1 MRVAL
6 VNGMCTKHDAISN
19 AVVAEYSYLHE
30 KFGSDGVKFYGYSLD
45 YTGWNH
51 KIVQSSAQIF
61 GDDYFL
67 SADLVIYHFGIFY
80 ELFNVVLLGN
90 GKAKQLAC
98 YHNVTP
104 KKLLGA
110 RHHAVI
116 DKSMV
121 QQCNLHF
128 ADHVYCDSPFNR
140 DCLLDIGIPAAKL
153 SVMGLPV
160 ELAGK
165 QKLAPLDSGTLQLL
179 FIGRIVP
186 SKGVLELLAALRQCV
201 SRGSINFA
209 LKIVGNL
216 RFSDE
221 AYIREVH
228 EFLDMN
234 TDLAKHVEF
243 MGEVDDVTKQGIL
256 ALADAL
262 VLPTH
267 HEGFC
272 VPIVEAMAAG
282 CYVISYNNSNVSH
295 VMGGLGTLI
304 NTGDVSALSDAISV
318 LCAEWRRSA
327 QAGREPV
334 FENNL
339 RSWSRP
345 EFIANAHNWAEQFS
359 PSRHKSRFLSL
370 VERFGSPS

>member
-1 MRVAL
+1 VRVAL
-6 VNGMCTKHDAISN
+6 INGICTKHDAISN
-19 AVVAEYSYLHE
+19 AVVAEYSYLQE
-30 KFGSDGVKFYGYSLD
+30 KFGPEGVKFYGYSLD
-45 YTGWNH
+45 YPDWNH
-51 KIVQSSAQIF
+51 KIVENSAQIL
-61 GDDYFL
+61 GDEYFL
-67 SADLVIYHFGIFY
+67 NADLVIYHFGIFY

-104 KKLLGA
+104 KSLVGT

-116 DKSMV
+116 DKSVM
-121 QQCNLHF
+121 QQCNLYF

-140 DCLLDIGIPAAKL
+140 DCLIEIGIPLAKL

-165 QKLAPLDSGTLQLL
+165 QKLAALGSGILQLL

-201 SRGSINFA
+201 GRGHLNFA

-216 RFSDE
+216 RFSDDT
-221 AYIREVH
+221 YIREVD
-228 EFLDMN
+228 EFL
-234 TDLAKHVEF
+234 
-243 MGEVDDVTKQGIL
+243 GEVDDVEKQDIL
-256 ALADAL
+256 AQADAL

-282 CYVISYNNSNVSH
+282 CYVISYDNSNVSN

-304 NTGDVSALSDAISV
+304 ETGDVSALGNAISA
-318 LCAEWRRSA
+318 LCAEWERSA
-327 QAGREPV
+327 RAGSEPV
-334 FENNL
+334 FEINQ
-339 RSWSRP
+339 RSCTRP
-345 EFIANAHNWAEQFS
+345 EFIASARDWVKQFS
-359 PSRHKSRFLSL
+359 PLQHKAKFLSL
-370 VERFGSPS
+370 VERFCPQ